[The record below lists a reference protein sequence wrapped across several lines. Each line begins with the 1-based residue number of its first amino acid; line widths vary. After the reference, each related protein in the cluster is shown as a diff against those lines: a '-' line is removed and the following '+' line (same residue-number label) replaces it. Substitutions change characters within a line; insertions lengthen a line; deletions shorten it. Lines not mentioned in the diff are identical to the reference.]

1 VNERPPRATPAT
13 PAKRSEDAAR
23 HTLAT
28 ILLLADD
35 DAALAQ
41 ARDWLAGAGYR
52 EVVWSRELPR
62 TEELLA
68 AHEPDLLL
76 LCADEG
82 GFRILRQLRA
92 GDAWRQ
98 LPVLMLVAQGD
109 AAAKREACLAGAT
122 DILALPPDASELALR
137 LGNAL
142 AFKAYEDR
150 LLKRDPLTGLANR
163 TEIMRR
169 VQAVLTK
176 DAANLPARS
185 LVLLD
190 IDRFKQ
196 INDSIGHAGGDAL
209 LRMVAQRLAAVVARH
224 AGSNRRADSDVPT
237 PWLARLESNRFMA
250 LLPGAPGEPRQR
262 QSVLDLAQALARPF
276 HLQRR
281 EIHVGVSIGLAASP
295 ADGSDAEELTRHAEL
310 ALIQAKKRGG
320 NAVEY
325 FSPEMQS
332 RASERLDFENHLRY
346 AIRRG
351 ELRLFYQP
359 KVDCRSLRMVG
370 VEALIRWQHPT
381 HGLVPPQRFIP
392 VAEEAGLIDE
402 IGAWALQTACRQG
415 SRWLQ
420 SGLPP
425 IQIAVNLS
433 VAQLLRPGLAAEVA
447 DVLADSGLPPPQ
459 LTLELTE
466 SMLMTAGDGVRGSID
481 ALKALGVALS
491 LDDFGT
497 GYSPLTYLRQLP
509 IDEIKI
515 DRSFVHGLPA
525 QPESAAIAGAI
536 IALAG
541 ALGLQV
547 VAEGVETATELDFL
561 RGFAG
566 CRFQGYLFSP
576 PVSADAL
583 TAMLQDLRRADV
595 ASDAAGTG
603 ALRDA

>member
-1 VNERPPRATPAT
+1 
-13 PAKRSEDAAR
+13 
-23 HTLAT
+23 
-28 ILLLADD
+28 
-35 DAALAQ
+35 
-41 ARDWLAGAGYR
+41 
-52 EVVWSRELPR
+52 
-62 TEELLA
+62 
-68 AHEPDLLL
+68 
-76 LCADEG
+76 
-82 GFRILRQLRA
+82 
-92 GDAWRQ
+92 
-98 LPVLMLVAQGD
+98 
-109 AAAKREACLAGAT
+109 
-122 DILALPPDASELALR
+122 
-137 LGNAL
+137 
-142 AFKAYEDR
+142 
-150 LLKRDPLTGLANR
+150 
-163 TEIMRR
+163 
-169 VQAVLTK
+169 
-176 DAANLPARS
+176 
-185 LVLLD
+185 
-190 IDRFKQ
+190 
-196 INDSIGHAGGDAL
+196 
-209 LRMVAQRLAAVVARH
+209 
-224 AGSNRRADSDVPT
+224 
-237 PWLARLESNRFMA
+237 
-250 LLPGAPGEPRQR
+250 
-262 QSVLDLAQALARPF
+262 
-276 HLQRR
+276 
-281 EIHVGVSIGLAASP
+281 
-295 ADGSDAEELTRHAEL
+295 
-310 ALIQAKKRGG
+310 
-320 NAVEY
+320 
-325 FSPEMQS
+325 MQS

>member
-1 VNERPPRATPAT
+1 MPT

-23 HTLAT
+23 HTLAS
-28 ILLLADD
+28 ILLLTEDGEAF
-35 DAALAQ
+35 AQ
-41 ARDWLAGAGYR
+41 ARDALAATGYR
-52 EVVWSRELPR
+52 EVVWSRDLPR
-62 TEELLA
+62 AEELLA

-76 LCADEG
+76 LSAGEA

-98 LPVLMLVAQGD
+98 LPVILLVAQD
-109 AAAKREACLAGAT
+109 DVPAKRAACVAGAT
-122 DILALPPDASELALR
+122 DILAMPPEASELALR

-142 AFKAYEDR
+142 GFKAYEDR

-169 VQAVLTK
+169 IQAVLAR
-176 DAANLPARS
+176 DAASLPARS

-209 LRMVAQRLAAVVARH
+209 LRTVAQRLAAVVARY
-224 AGSNRRADSDVPT
+224 AGGNRRADSDVPT

-250 LLPGAPGEPRQR
+250 LLPGAPGTSSQAQHHEALR
-262 QSVLDLAQALARPF
+262 DLAAALARPF

-281 EIHVGVSIGLAASP
+281 EFHLGVSIGVAASP
-295 ADGSDAEELTRHAEL
+295 ADGSQAEELTRHAEL

-320 NAVEY
+320 NAIEY

-359 KVDCRSLRMVG
+359 KVDCRSMRVVG
-370 VEALIRWQHPT
+370 VEALVRWQHPT

-415 SRWLQ
+415 ARWLQ
-420 SGLPP
+420 SALPP

-433 VAQLLRPGLAAEVA
+433 AAQLLRPGLAAEVA
-447 DVLADSGLPPPQ
+447 GVLADSGLPPPQ

-466 SMLMTAGDGVRGSID
+466 SMLMAAGEQVRGTID

-497 GYSPLTYLRQLP
+497 GYSPLTYLRLP

-525 QPESAAIAGAI
+525 QPESAAITGAI

-547 VAEGVETATELDFL
+547 VAEGVETAAELDFL

-566 CRFQGYLFSP
+566 CRFQGYLFSR
-576 PVSADAL
+576 PVSADEL
-583 TAMLQDLRRADV
+583 TAMLQDSSSGEAP
-595 ASDAAGTG
+595 ANAAAKPG